1 MIVLMQN
8 QVYSRYVYQ
17 MLMSYGRVAIP
28 SLGTFTLHPLTA
40 TFNNDRSKLSPPAT
54 QISFNSLVVE
64 DVLFER
70 QLIDAGMSAVD
81 AKQMQASLVSDYNT
95 AWRQNQRFEL
105 GSFGTLTPE
114 GFVEKSEGTF
124 NRYLGL
130 EPISIAALPTYLKRN
145 GDFTKVADAPIILTS
160 QASTSTNNY
169 LWPIL
174 LALLTLAVILAWFFS
189 SDTNEIK
196 EPVVQEET
204 ETEIAHTSA
213 LNDDSLLTEI
223 DSILESKEATKVTKD
238 SANQIVM
245 KPVTPEIKEAEVK
258 NSQSIATMKS
268 CIVIVGAFKNT
279 HNADK
284 LIKRI
289 RAKGFKTYSQMH
301 NGLKRVGIS
310 YDCIAK
316 NPDLFKTSVQKQF
329 NKDAW
334 HLHDTI

>member
-28 SLGTFTLHPLTA
+28 CVGTFILHPLTA
-40 TFNNDRSKLSPPAT
+40 TFNNDRSKLSPPAS
-54 QISFNSLVVE
+54 QISFNNLVVE

-81 AKQMQASLVSDYNT
+81 AKQMQASLVNDFDT

-105 GSFGTLTPE
+105 GSFGTLAPE
-114 GFVEKSEGTF
+114 GFIEKSVGTF
-124 NRYLGL
+124 NRYHGL
-130 EPISIAALPTYLKRN
+130 EPISVTALPTYLKRN
-145 GDFTKVADAPIILTS
+145 GDFTKVTDAPIILSS
-160 QASTSTNNY
+160 QTSTSTNNY

-174 LALLTLAVILAWFFS
+174 LALVTLAVILARFLS
-189 SDTNEIK
+189 SDTSEIA
-196 EPVVQEET
+196 ETIVQEEV
-204 ETEIAHTSA
+204 ESEIAHTSA

-223 DSILESKEATKVTKD
+223 DSILESKEAPKVIKD
-238 SANQIVM
+238 SVNQYLT
-245 KPVTPEIKEAEVK
+245 KPVVPEIKEAETK
-258 NSQSIATMKS
+258 STQAIGNMKS

-279 HNADK
+279 NNADK

-289 RAKGFKTYSQMH
+289 RAKGLKTYSQMH